1 MKGHNNTPMSSNHLK
16 ISGDTITVVTSER
29 LDATSAPL
37 ILEELKNYVG
47 KNFSK
52 VIFDCRILVYV
63 SSAGLRPFIFSKQKI
78 VPNGEVQIKGAPE
91 SVIRVIKMS
100 GFDSF
105 MTICNEL

>member
-1 MKGHNNTPMSSNHLK
+1 MSSNHLK

-52 VIFDCRILVYV
+52 VIFDCKIL
-63 SSAGLRPFIFSKQKI
+63 GL
-78 VPNGEVQIKGAPE
+78 VTE
-91 SVIRVIKMS
+91 
-100 GFDSF
+100 
-105 MTICNEL
+105 